1 MWRKPSQQEGAK
13 GGKAYG
19 RPKHRSRSLIVVCVE
34 RPKTRSVSVRMI
46 QQRSLLWSAALA
58 TLLLQSPSQ
67 ALVGPSRTVP
77 GRPLHQSSSKTSV
90 GVSATVSDA
99 SAAAEATSKGDDD
112 NSEDASPTS
121 ATTTAGEQQLTHA
134 LISGLRFRELKRE
147 LQTRGLAEDGTTS
160 QLRGRLR
167 AAVFPDDVCVV
178 REDGEEECGPY
189 FGVSSSASGVCWVLA
204 VAS

>member
-1 MWRKPSQQEGAK
+1 
-13 GGKAYG
+13 
-19 RPKHRSRSLIVVCVE
+19 
-34 RPKTRSVSVRMI
+34 MI

-58 TLLLQSPSQ
+58 TLLLVQSPSQ
-67 ALVGPSRTVP
+67 ALVGPLRTAA
-77 GRPLHQSSSKTSV
+77 GRPLHHQSSSKTIV

-112 NSEDASPTS
+112 NSEDAAASPDVAAAATS
-121 ATTTAGEQQLTHA
+121 TTTAGELTHA
-134 LISGLRFRELKRE
+134 LISRLRFRELKRE
-147 LQTRGLAEDGTTS
+147 LQTRGLPEDGTTS

-189 FGVSSSASGVCWVLA
+189 FGVSSGASVV
-204 VAS
+204 VAGAS